1 MLQSVC
7 QQIWETQQWPQD
19 WKRSILTPIPK
30 KGGTKE
36 CSNHQTNALVSH
48 ASKVMFKILQAMLQ
62 HYMNRELPDVQAGFR
77 KDRGDRDKI
86 ANIHWIIHKARE
98 FQKNIYLCF
107 IDYTKAFE
115 YVDQNK
121 PWKTLTEVEIPD
133 HLTYLLR
140 NLYVGQEITIRTL
153 YETTDGLRIEKGV
166 QQGYLLSP
174 CLFNLYLEHIM
185 RNARLDELQAGIK
198 IGRRNINNP
207 DMQIPL

>member
-1 MLQSVC
+1 MLHSVC

-30 KGGTKE
+30 KGGIKE
-36 CSNHQTNALVSH
+36 CSNHQTTALVSH
-48 ASKVMFKILQAMLQ
+48 ASMVMFKILQAMLQ
-62 HYMNRELPDVQAGFR
+62 HYVNRELPDVQAGFR

-86 ANIHWIIHKARE
+86 ANIHWIIHKAGE

-107 IDYTKAFE
+107 IDYTKAFD

-121 PWKTLTEVEIPD
+121 PWKTLKEVEIPD

-153 YETTDGLRIEKGV
+153 YETTDGIRIEKGV
-166 QQGYLLSP
+166 QQGYLLSS
-174 CLFNLYLEHIM
+174 CSFNLYEKHI
-185 RNARLDELQAGIK
+185 I
-198 IGRRNINNP
+198 
-207 DMQIPL
+207 